1 MSTTISR
8 PLRGCSQVGPQEKG
22 ANASGAIEE
31 DPTLIFQKLD
41 ILTEAVLSYLLL
53 IYFILISNWD
63 QLLYSYRTGTK
74 LKIFWL

>member
-1 MSTTISR
+1 LCFIKDWASKHIKILAWHMLTTISR

-31 DPTLIFQKLD
+31 APTLIFQKLD

-53 IYFILISNWD
+53 IYFILISN
-63 QLLYSYRTGTK
+63 
-74 LKIFWL
+74 